1 MLESRTLY
9 WPSTTFIGPGAIKD
23 MGQALQSRDFKKA
36 LIVTDQVLNEI
47 GIVDKITAVL
57 AENSIDYVVFDQVQ
71 PNPTTKNVNDGLAV
85 LKENDCDFI
94 LSLGGGSP
102 QDAAKGIGI
111 LATNGGDIK
120 DYEGIDQSDN
130 KSLPIVAVN
139 TTAGTASEVTI
150 NYVITNED
158 THIKM
163 VMVDK
168 NSLAEIAVS
177 DPKLMTAKPAD
188 LTAATGMDVLTHAVE
203 AYVSEGAFRLSDK
216 LALESIELVGE
227 ALRDAV
233 ENGDDLEARSKMAYA
248 SYIAGMSFNNAGL
261 GYVHSMAHQLGG
273 MYDLP
278 HGVCNAVLL
287 PHVEEYNSKNTGDKL
302 RNVAQAL
309 GKDVEGL
316 STAEANQAAVEAI
329 KELSSEIGIP
339 AGLKELGVKEEDL
352 AEMAKNALNDVCKGT
367 NPREVDLEA
376 TIEIY
381 KKAM

>member
-23 MGQALQSRDFKKA
+23 MGQELQSSDFKKA

-57 AENSIDYVVFDQVQ
+57 AENSIDYVIFDQVQ
-71 PNPTTKNVNDGLAV
+71 PNPTTKNVNDGLEV
-85 LKENDCDFI
+85 LKENNCDFI

-130 KSLPIVAVN
+130 KALSIVAVN

-177 DPKLMTAKPAD
+177 DPELMTAKPAE

-302 RNVAQAL
+302 RNVAQVL

-316 STAEANQAAVEAI
+316 STGEANQAAIDAI
-329 KELSSEIGIP
+329 KELSSDIGIP

-381 KKAM
+381 KRAM

>member
-9 WPSTTFIGPGAIKD
+9 WPSTTFIGPGAVKD
-23 MGQALQSRDFKKA
+23 MGQELQSRDFKKA

-47 GIVDKITAVL
+47 GIVDKITSIL
-57 AENSIDYVVFDQVQ
+57 TENSIDYVVFDQVQ
-71 PNPTTKNVNDGLAV
+71 PNPTIENVNNGLKI
-85 LKENDCDFI
+85 LRKNNCDFI

-130 KSLPIVAVN
+130 KALPIVAVN

-177 DPKLMTAKPAD
+177 DPELMTAKPAD

-203 AYVSEGAFRLSDK
+203 AYVSIGAFRLSDK

-233 ENGDDLEARSKMAYA
+233 ENGDNLEARSKMAYA

-261 GYVHSMAHQLGG
+261 GYVHCMAHQLGG

-278 HGVCNAVLL
+278 HGVCNAILL
-287 PHVEEYNSKNTGDKL
+287 PYVEEYNSENTGDKL
-302 RNVAQAL
+302 RKVAQVL

-316 STAEANQAAVEAI
+316 STAEANQAAIDAI
-329 KELSSEIGIP
+329 KELSSDIGIP

-352 AEMAKNALNDVCKGT
+352 AEMAKNALEDVCKGT

-381 KKAM
+381 KRAM

>member
-23 MGQALQSRDFKKA
+23 MGQELQSRDFKKA

-57 AENSIDYVVFDQVQ
+57 AENSIDYVIFDQVQ
-71 PNPTTKNVNDGLAV
+71 PNPTTKNVNDGLEV
-85 LKENDCDFI
+85 LKENNCDFI

-111 LATNGGDIK
+111 LATNDGDIK

-130 KSLPIVAVN
+130 KALSIVAVN

-177 DPKLMTAKPAD
+177 DPELMTAKPAE

-233 ENGDDLEARSKMAYA
+233 ENGNNLEARSKMAYA

-302 RNVAQAL
+302 RNVAQVL

-316 STAEANQAAVEAI
+316 STGEANQAAIDAI
-329 KELSSEIGIP
+329 KELSSDIGIP

-352 AEMAKNALNDVCKGT
+352 EEMAKNALNDVCKGT

-381 KKAM
+381 KRAM

>member
-1 MLESRTLY
+1 VLESRTLY

-23 MGQALQSRDFKKA
+23 MGQAIQSRDFKKA

-57 AENSIDYVVFDQVQ
+57 SESSIGYAVFDQVQ
-71 PNPTTKNVNDGLAV
+71 PNPTTENVNDGLEV
-85 LKENDCDFI
+85 LEENNCDFI

-111 LATNGGDIK
+111 LATNGGEIK

-177 DPKLMTAKPAD
+177 DSELMTAKPAD

-203 AYVSEGAFRLSDK
+203 AYVSGGAFRLSDK

-227 ALRDAV
+227 SLRDAV

-248 SYIAGMSFNNAGL
+248 SYIAGMAFNNAGL

-278 HGVCNAVLL
+278 HGVCNAILL

-302 RNVAQAL
+302 RNVAQVL

-316 STAEANQAAVEAI
+316 SREEANQAAIDAI
-329 KELSSEIGIP
+329 KELSRDIGIP

-352 AEMAKNALNDVCKGT
+352 SEMAQNALEDVCKGT
-367 NPREVDLEA
+367 NPRKVDLEA
-376 TIEIY
+376 TIKIY
-381 KKAM
+381 KSAM

>member
-23 MGQALQSRDFKKA
+23 MGQALQSRNFKKA

-47 GIVDKITAVL
+47 GIVDKIAAVL
-57 AENSIDYVVFDQVQ
+57 AENSIEYVVYDQVQ
-71 PNPTTKNVNDGLAV
+71 PNPTTKNVNDGLEV

-120 DYEGIDQSDN
+120 DYEGVDQSDN

-177 DPKLMTAKPAD
+177 DPELMTAKPAD

-316 STAEANQAAVEAI
+316 TTEEANQAVIKAI
-329 KELSSEIGIP
+329 KELSSDIGIP

-352 AEMAKNALNDVCKGT
+352 EEMAKNALNDVCKGT

-381 KKAM
+381 KSAM

>member
-47 GIVDKITAVL
+47 GIVDQITAVL
-57 AENSIDYVVFDQVQ
+57 AENSIEYVVFDQVQ
-71 PNPTTKNVNDGLAV
+71 PNPTTKNVNDGLEV

-177 DPKLMTAKPAD
+177 DPELMTAKPAD

-233 ENGDDLEARSKMAYA
+233 KNGDDLEARSKMAYA

-287 PHVEEYNSKNTGDKL
+287 PHVEEYNSKNTDDKL

-316 STAEANQAAVEAI
+316 STAEANQAAIDAI
-329 KELSSEIGIP
+329 RELSSDIGIP

-352 AEMAKNALNDVCKGT
+352 KEMAKNALNDVCKGT

-381 KKAM
+381 KRAM

>member
-120 DYEGIDQSDN
+120 DYEGIDQSAN

-177 DPKLMTAKPAD
+177 DPELMTAKPSD

-316 STAEANQAAVEAI
+316 STAEANQAAIEAI
-329 KELSSEIGIP
+329 KELSSDIGIP
-339 AGLKELGVKEEDL
+339 AGLEELGVKEEDL

>member
-36 LIVTDQVLNEI
+36 LVVTDQVLNEI

-111 LATNGGDIK
+111 LATNGGNIK

-261 GYVHSMAHQLGG
+261 GYVHCMAHQLGG

-316 STAEANQAAVEAI
+316 STVEANQAAIEAI
-329 KELSSEIGIP
+329 KELSSDIGIP
-339 AGLKELGVKEEDL
+339 AGLEELGVKEEDL
-352 AEMAKNALNDVCKGT
+352 EEMAKNALNDVCKGT

-381 KKAM
+381 KRAM

>member
-9 WPSTTFIGPGAIKD
+9 WPSTTFIGPGAVKD
-23 MGQALQSRDFKKA
+23 MGQELQSRDFKKA

-47 GIVDKITAVL
+47 GIVDKITSIL
-57 AENSIDYVVFDQVQ
+57 TENSIDYVVFDQVQ
-71 PNPTTKNVNDGLAV
+71 PNPTTENVNNGLKI
-85 LKENDCDFI
+85 LKKNNCDFI

-130 KSLPIVAVN
+130 KALPIVAVN

-177 DPKLMTAKPAD
+177 DPELMTAKPAD

-203 AYVSEGAFRLSDK
+203 AYVSIGAFRLSDK

-233 ENGDDLEARSKMAYA
+233 ENGDNLEARSKMAYA

-261 GYVHSMAHQLGG
+261 GYVHCMAHQLGG

-278 HGVCNAVLL
+278 HGVCNAILL
-287 PHVEEYNSKNTGDKL
+287 PYVEEYNSENTGDKL
-302 RNVAQAL
+302 RKVAQVL

-316 STAEANQAAVEAI
+316 STAEANQAAIDAI
-329 KELSSEIGIP
+329 KELSSDIGIP

-352 AEMAKNALNDVCKGT
+352 AEMAKNALEDVCKGT

-381 KKAM
+381 KRAM